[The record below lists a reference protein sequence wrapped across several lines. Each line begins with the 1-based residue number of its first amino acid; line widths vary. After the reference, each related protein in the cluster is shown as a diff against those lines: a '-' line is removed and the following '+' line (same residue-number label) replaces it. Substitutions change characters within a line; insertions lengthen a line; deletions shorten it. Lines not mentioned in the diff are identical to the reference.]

1 MMIEADDIMSLD
13 RYELEYL
20 EWNGVPRDSF
30 ERELVWVRTDRSPRW
45 RDRLVESKNAWLAC
59 RGLGVKV

>member
-1 MMIEADDIMSLD
+1 MTIEADDIMSLD

-30 ERELVWVRTDRSPRW
+30 ERELVWVRTDRSPGGGIVWWSLRMP
-45 RDRLVESKNAWLAC
+45 
-59 RGLGVKV
+59 G